1 MKPKDALLRF
11 RLNNQEKTLLEKLAE
26 QEGLAISEMGRRAVQ
41 KFLKD
46 STSNAAMPGHG
57 YETDTVTRI
66 ETNLDDVSPQ
76 VLGAVMQQLLAAGA
90 LDVWFTPVQMK
101 KSRPGTMLSALCDE
115 GAVGKIADI
124 IFTETTAFGLRVE
137 KIARLKLTRKFET
150 VKTVH
155 GEVTVKLGFKGER
168 LLQIAPEFE
177 SCRAIAERAGVPLR
191 EVQIAATEV
200 ARATLQAR

>member
-1 MKPKDALLRF
+1 
-11 RLNNQEKTLLEKLAE
+11 
-26 QEGLAISEMGRRAVQ
+26 
-41 KFLKD
+41 
-46 STSNAAMPGHG
+46 MPG

-115 GAVGKIADI
+115 GAVEKIADI

-137 KIARLKLTRKFET
+137 KIQRLKLTRKFDT
-150 VKTVH
+150 VKTPH
-155 GEVTVKLGFKGER
+155 GEVTVKLGFKGDR

-177 SCRAIAERAGVPLR
+177 SCRAAAERAGAPLR
-191 EVQIAATEV
+191 EVHLAALEA
-200 ARATLQAR
+200 ARTAFHRHPET

>member
-1 MKPKDALLRF
+1 
-11 RLNNQEKTLLEKLAE
+11 
-26 QEGLAISEMGRRAVQ
+26 
-41 KFLKD
+41 
-46 STSNAAMPGHG
+46 MPG

-115 GAVGKIADI
+115 AAVEEIADI

-137 KIARLKLTRKFET
+137 KIARLKLTRKFEA
-150 VKTVH
+150 VKTAH

-177 SCRAIAERAGVPLR
+177 SCRVIAERAGVLLR
-191 EVQIAATEV
+191 EVQFAALEA
-200 ARATLQAR
+200 ARSAFHRPPES